1 MKPLTILHRLIGQVR
16 PMTGWMILA
25 ILLGTAGFLCAI
37 LIPVF
42 AGMALFQPGTAL
54 LWAMGICALLRGVLR
69 YGEQACNH
77 YIAFRLLAR
86 IRDIVFGKLRTLAPA
101 KLEGRSRGDL
111 ISMITSDVELLVVF
125 YAHTISPV
133 AIAVLVSLIF
143 VIWQSS
149 LSWLLGLL
157 SLLSYL
163 CVGVLLPW
171 LQTRR
176 AAVLG
181 KAYRRKSGDLTAAVL
196 ETIRGQKELRQFSA
210 IDSRLKQLEAR
221 TEELARTE
229 EELKSMQGSTQACTG
244 LAVILCSS
252 AVLAAAGWL
261 LGQGRILPEDMLV
274 SFLVQI
280 SSFGPVIAL
289 ANLGTGLSQTL
300 GAGER
305 ILTLLDET
313 PVTAE
318 VPGTVQPLGPL
329 ALDQVTFGYEGEDRP
344 VLQDMTL
351 DIPERR
357 ILGICGPSG
366 CGKSTL
372 LRLLMRFWDPQ
383 SGQVLSGNRD
393 IRDLSTN
400 SLRHAQGF
408 VTQDTDLF
416 HDTIAENLRLAR
428 PQATREEL
436 EDACRKAAI
445 HEFILSLP
453 QGYDTMVG
461 ELGST
466 LSGGERQRLGL
477 ARAFLQDGEF
487 LFLDEP
493 TSNLDSLNE
502 GIILQAIDRQMRDK
516 TVVLV
521 THRKSTLGFAD
532 QVLSMQKNG
541 SGGSRQGQNSKTKGS
556 ERV

>member
-1 MKPLTILHRLIGQVR
+1 MKPLTILRRLIGQVR

-42 AGMALFQPGTAL
+42 AGMALFQSGTAL
-54 LWAMGICALLRGVLR
+54 LWAMGVCALLRGVLR
-69 YGEQACNH
+69 YGEQSCNH

-111 ISMITSDVELLVVF
+111 ISMITSDVELLEVF

-244 LAVILCSS
+244 LAV
-252 AVLAAAGWL
+252 
-261 LGQGRILPEDMLV
+261 MLV

>member
-1 MKPLTILHRLIGQVR
+1 MKPLTILRRLIGQVR

-42 AGMALFQPGTAL
+42 AGMALFQSGTAL
-54 LWAMGICALLRGVLR
+54 LWAMGVCALLRGCCAMENSPAITILPSVCWPGSGTLSS
-69 YGEQACNH
+69 
-77 YIAFRLLAR
+77 
-86 IRDIVFGKLRTLAPA
+86 KLRTLAPA

-111 ISMITSDVELLVVF
+111 ISMITSDVELLEVF

-280 SSFGPVIAL
+280 S
-289 ANLGTGLSQTL
+289 
-300 GAGER
+300 
-305 ILTLLDET
+305 
-313 PVTAE
+313 
-318 VPGTVQPLGPL
+318 
-329 ALDQVTFGYEGEDRP
+329 
-344 VLQDMTL
+344 
-351 DIPERR
+351 
-357 ILGICGPSG
+357 
-366 CGKSTL
+366 
-372 LRLLMRFWDPQ
+372 
-383 SGQVLSGNRD
+383 
-393 IRDLSTN
+393 
-400 SLRHAQGF
+400 
-408 VTQDTDLF
+408 
-416 HDTIAENLRLAR
+416 
-428 PQATREEL
+428 
-436 EDACRKAAI
+436 
-445 HEFILSLP
+445 
-453 QGYDTMVG
+453 
-461 ELGST
+461 
-466 LSGGERQRLGL
+466 
-477 ARAFLQDGEF
+477 
-487 LFLDEP
+487 
-493 TSNLDSLNE
+493 
-502 GIILQAIDRQMRDK
+502 
-516 TVVLV
+516 VLV
-521 THRKSTLGFAD
+521 R
-532 QVLSMQKNG
+532 
-541 SGGSRQGQNSKTKGS
+541 
-556 ERV
+556 